1 MRSVRAQLATIA
13 LGGAVLAA
21 VLVWVLRRDAPDA
34 EVASRGPANG
44 AASVGE
50 SNAELERP
58 NAEPEVVV
66 APYERRERATE
77 APPLDGFHVRGRLLE
92 PDGARVS
99 GREAGLTLRTADGI
113 ELYSK
118 PRGDGAFELG
128 PLDAGTYELVARE
141 PDHASART
149 TLVLAGDY
157 ARIERDLV
165 LAPWRRITVRVRDP
179 DGAPFAP
186 RVMSSRE
193 WGYRLPLTAVAT
205 SEVPGESGLDPNDT
219 VAKGLGEYRGI
230 GVNALDTEHE
240 DGAPAWD
247 RDAAPKDAIG
257 EFRVRALP
265 VFVALLLQGRR
276 LAVVQVSPG
285 QHEANFVVDPEVLR
299 GLTTALRLRVLAGT
313 TNAPLEHAWVYVAPK
328 SAGNDEVWEGART
341 HVGSDGVFTAIGLE
355 QGESEVVV
363 GCERWPTIVVPVT
376 LVPGAPI
383 DLGDVVLPAART
395 LQGRVLDSDGNVVSM
410 RLVLTPLE
418 VGLGQKRARSV
429 PSGPEGFDVGDL
441 APGIYSLRSFA
452 RSSSVSEP
460 VRPAPGGGGP
470 SRDWSDAEWGSSLAW
485 HVPPVRFDLRTEHAV
500 HVDVRA
506 ESAWRVEVDAAP
518 IGAPKGSDRESE
530 SALEMNGL
538 RGPSRGDTLVV
549 STLEGEELL
558 RAQVPWD
565 ASKAFLW
572 LAEGEYRAR
581 WEGKRSGEGRFR
593 VERGGGRVEVR

>member
-1 MRSVRAQLATIA
+1 MRAQLATIA

-50 SNAELERP
+50 SNAELEPP

-66 APYERRERATE
+66 APTERRERATE
-77 APPLDGFHVRGRLLE
+77 LPPLDGFHVRGRLLE

-113 ELYSK
+113 ELFHK

-157 ARIERDLV
+157 ARVERDLV
-165 LAPWRRITVRVRDP
+165 LAPWRRITVRARDP

-240 DGAPAWD
+240 DGAPAWE

-418 VGLGQKRARSV
+418 VGAGQKRALSV
-429 PSGPEGFDVGDL
+429 QSGPDGFGVGDL
-441 APGIYSLRSFA
+441 MPGSYSLRSFV
-452 RSSSVSEP
+452 RSSGVPEP
-460 VRPAPGGGGP
+460 VQ
-470 SRDWSDAEWGSSLAW
+470 SRDSNAGRSWGWADGEWRSSLAW
-485 HVPPVRFDLRTEHAV
+485 HVPPTRIDLRTDDV
-500 HVDVRA
+500 RGLDVRA
-506 ESAWRVEVDAAP
+506 ETAWRVELDVQPTDSQET
-518 IGAPKGSDRESE
+518 GE
-530 SALEMNGL
+530 SAAEIERSLSL
-538 RGPSRGDTLVV
+538 SSRADSLVV
-549 STLEGEELL
+549 STANGEEVL
-558 RAQVPWD
+558 RTSVEWNGT
-565 ASKAFLW
+565 SVFLW
-572 LAEGEYRAR
+572 LAEGEYHAR
-581 WEGKRSGEGRFR
+581 WEGKRSGQGRFR
-593 VERGGGRVEVR
+593 VERGGGRVELH